1 MTIAQSHC
9 ANWHVIFLLRL
20 WSLTLTKRK
29 KKNEHSAVKIMNTD
43 ILRRKALGLNLKG
56 NRNRRYADVLRT
68 EYIKAC
74 ALSLTLV
81 SAIITLISY
90 IL

>member
-1 MTIAQSHC
+1 
-9 ANWHVIFLLRL
+9 
-20 WSLTLTKRK
+20 
-29 KKNEHSAVKIMNTD
+29 MNTD
-43 ILRRKALGLNLKG
+43 ILYRKALGLNLKG
-56 NRNRRYADVLRT
+56 NRNRRYSDVLRT

-81 SAIITLISY
+81 SVIITLISY